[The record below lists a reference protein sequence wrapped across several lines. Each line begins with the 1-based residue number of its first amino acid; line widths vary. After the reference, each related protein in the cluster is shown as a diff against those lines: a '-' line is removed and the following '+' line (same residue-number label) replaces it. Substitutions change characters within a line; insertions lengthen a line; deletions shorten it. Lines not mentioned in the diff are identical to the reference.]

1 MVAFGLTV
9 LLGGGGAAAH
19 ALWQQSATATMTTAS
34 AASTWPGPP
43 VTSLTCVNNSSQKLA
58 TLTLQ
63 LPQNGT
69 VAYGAAQPD
78 GSVPKP
84 YTWGAVTAGTPGA
97 NLALDGT
104 SQIIKE
110 NPAGAMIFKVTAT
123 YGDGTTASVQLNLT
137 LAESNSKV
145 LCP

>member
-19 ALWQQSATATMTTAS
+19 ALWQQSATATMTAS
-34 AASTWPGPP
+34 AASAWPGPP

-63 LPQNGT
+63 LPQNATVTYGSALADGT
-69 VAYGAAQPD
+69 
-78 GSVPKP
+78 VPKP
-84 YTWGAVTAGTPGA
+84 YTWGAVTAGTPGSA
-97 NLALDGT
+97 LALDGT